1 MRASADVVNTRALAR
16 LQQLTAEELRDLGDE
31 HFAIAGAAAVL
42 AARRA
47 VKADIARLRVLT
59 ARLADSDDP
68 VRGRRADSRFQI
80 EVAVCSQSAR
90 LTRAE
95 VNLQAELS
103 AMIWLPQL
111 ASDPAA
117 EAVAHTA
124 LVDAIEAENET
135 DARRLAEDHSVANVR
150 RLIALR
156 MELTHP

>member
-1 MRASADVVNTRALAR
+1 
-16 LQQLTAEELRDLGDE
+16 
-31 HFAIAGAAAVL
+31 VL

-47 VKADIARLRVLT
+47 VKADVARLRALT

-68 VRGRRADSRFQI
+68 VRSRRADSRFQI

-103 AMIWLPQL
+103 ALIWLPQL
-111 ASDPAA
+111 ASDPVA
-117 EAVAHTA
+117 EAASHSA
-124 LVDAIEAENET
+124 LVDAIEAEDET
-135 DARRLAEDHSVANVR
+135 KARSLAEDHSVANVR

-156 MELTHP
+156 MELTQR